1 MKLFDILFFS
11 SVRYEKINNRSTK
24 TPIPMNISNDNLTL
38 NFDEMYINIKPEIIE
53 NIEPQDMTKIN
64 EFQSQFEELKTE

>member
-1 MKLFDILFFS
+1 
-11 SVRYEKINNRSTK
+11 
-24 TPIPMNISNDNLTL
+24 MNISNDNLTL